1 MPRRQLAVSRALAL
15 AAVLA
20 LAPRAGAQ
28 RAMPPRS
35 TIAEVM
41 ANEGRQGSV
50 TITGRASVGAG
61 KLQATVFDIAVQDHT
76 GGMRVFSRTRRE
88 NVREGD
94 SVVVTGR
101 PQRYRGDLELVVT
114 SVHVIPGAPQPIE
127 PRELPVSLSRIG
139 QYPGQLVR
147 VHGRVLRTGR
157 SEGGQW
163 LRLRGTSPGSLDSLT
178 LWVPANHGA
187 PIVLAKVQPNDS
199 IVATGIVASYRDN
212 PEDPIVWQLLP
223 RDTSDVR
230 ISSVPLGIPGWLI
243 WGILGGTVLIAGS
256 ATLGRF
262 VAHRQLSGLRET
274 ETRYRQLLELSPDA
288 VIVHARGS
296 ILFTNT
302 SAAQLL
308 GAATEQELVGRPL
321 ADFVDADSRAALERA
336 PVSQATVTE
345 GNALRIRARL
355 LSVSGGAVDVEITS
369 SRCVYHDKPA
379 VVMLAR
385 DISAQ
390 LRYERDLHALALVDE
405 LTGLKNR
412 RGFTLFAEQELAR
425 ARRYGRTPVLVFA
438 DVDGLKQINDEH
450 GHSAGDAALRHVAVA
465 LKSILREADIVARWS
480 GDEFVA
486 LMGEGGEAG
495 ADSIGERLDAALAA
509 QAPAHQPYAVRASV
523 GTSTLDPG
531 LPLAQALERADAE
544 LYEKKKTHRTSG
556 PTATSA
562 VAGRG
567 ESK

>member
-1 MPRRQLAVSRALAL
+1 MPRRFLAVSLAL
-15 AAVLA
+15 TFAALLVPAARL
-20 LAPRAGAQ
+20 GAQ
-28 RAMPPRS
+28 RDTPPRS
-35 TIAEVM
+35 TIAEVV
-41 ANEGRQGSV
+41 ANEGRQSLV
-50 TITGRASVGAG
+50 TIAGRASVGAG
-61 KLQATVFDIAVQDHT
+61 KLQATVFDIAVQDAT

-88 NVREGD
+88 NVHEGD
-94 SVVVTGR
+94 SIVVTGR
-101 PQRYRGDLELVVT
+101 PQRYRGDLELVAT
-114 SVHVIPGAPQPIE
+114 SVHVIPGAPRPIE
-127 PRELPVSLSRIG
+127 PRELPVMLSRIG
-139 QYPGQLVR
+139 RYTGQLVR
-147 VHGRVLRTGR
+147 VHGRVLRTGY

-163 LRLRGTSPGSLDSLT
+163 LQLRGTASDSPDSLT
-178 LWVPANHGA
+178 VWVPANHGA
-187 PIVLAKVQPNDS
+187 PIVLAKIQPNDS
-199 IVATGIVASYRDN
+199 IVATGIVAAYRDN

-223 RDTSDVR
+223 RDTADVR
-230 ISSVPLGIPGWLI
+230 ISSVPLGIPDWLI
-243 WGILGGTVLIAGS
+243 WGILGGTVLIAG
-256 ATLGRF
+256 AAMLGRF
-262 VAHRQLSGLRET
+262 IAHRQLSGLRET
-274 ETRYRQLLELSPDA
+274 EARYRQLLELSPDA
-288 VIVHARGS
+288 VIVHAGGS
-296 ILFTNT
+296 ILFTNA

-321 ADFVDADSRAALERA
+321 ADLVDADSRAALERA
-336 PVSQATVTE
+336 PASAAE
-345 GNALRIRARL
+345 ASAPRIRARL
-355 LSVSGGAVDVEITS
+355 LPATGGAVDVEVTS
-369 SRCVYHDKPA
+369 SRCVYHDQPA

-450 GHSAGDAALRHVAVA
+450 GHSAGDAALRHVAIA

-495 ADSIGERLDAALAA
+495 AGSIGERLDAALAA
-509 QAPAHQPYAVRASV
+509 QAPAGQPYSVRASV

-531 LPLAQALERADAE
+531 LPLAEALERADAE
-544 LYEKKKTHRTSG
+544 LYAKKKSHRTSG

-562 VAGRG
+562 VAGSG